1 MKQQFIT
8 KKQITNQLT
17 AMGAPTDSVV
27 LVHMSLRAVGAV
39 EGGAE
44 AFLDAMVEY
53 FTRDG
58 GLLCVPTHTWHNLG
72 KEITLDMA
80 SDETC
85 VGAFSTV
92 ALRDLRGIRS
102 ENPTHSMVVFG
113 DREKAL
119 RFIADEPF
127 VKSSTAPEG
136 CYGKIYSMGGKVL
149 LIGVAQN
156 KNTYIHAVEELLQI
170 PNRMATRP
178 EKTVIKRLSGEL
190 VKRDLLLY
198 YADFTEDVSW
208 RFTKYDTAFRYHGC
222 ITDGFVGNAP
232 AQLCDGRKMKDTI
245 ELIFRTGKGV
255 DVLKDE
261 EPIPQE
267 FYCKRL

>member
-1 MKQQFIT
+1 MERKIYTKEQIAAQF
-8 KKQITNQLT
+8 Q
-17 AMGAPTDSVV
+17 AMGAPTDKVV
-27 LVHMSLRAVGAV
+27 LAHISLRAVGAV

-44 AFLDAMVEY
+44 ALLDAMVEH

-58 GLLCVPTHTWHNLG
+58 GLLCIPTHTWHNIN

-80 SDETC
+80 SDDTC
-85 VGAFSTV
+85 LGAFSSV
-92 ALRDLRGIRS
+92 AIRDPRGIRS

-113 DREKAL
+113 NREKAL
-119 RFIADEPF
+119 RFIGDEPF
-127 VKSSTAPEG
+127 VKSATAPEG

-156 KNTYIHAVEELLQI
+156 RNTYIHAIEEILKI
-170 PNRMATRP
+170 PNRMATQP
-178 EKTVIKRLSGEL
+178 DKTAIRYPSGKIVE
-190 VKRDLLLY
+190 RDLLLFD
-198 YADFTEDVSW
+198 ADFTEDVSW
-208 RFTKYDTAFRYHGC
+208 RFTKYDTPFRYHGC

-232 AQLCDGRKMKDTI
+232 AQLCDGRKMKETV

-261 EPIPQE
+261 LPIPQE
-267 FYCKRL
+267 FYCNK